1 MFCKLG
7 AEYLMNVNHQQ
18 ASYLVKEWFS
28 CNKSTIGKKSLLSLG
43 VNNKIQT
50 IELDGKYMP
59 YMSGITRVHSHK
71 TQSAEKCTL
80 DHFP

>member
-1 MFCKLG
+1 
-7 AEYLMNVNHQQ
+7 MNVNHQQ

-50 IELDGKYMP
+50 IELDCKYMP
-59 YMSGITRVHSHK
+59 YMSGITRVYSHK